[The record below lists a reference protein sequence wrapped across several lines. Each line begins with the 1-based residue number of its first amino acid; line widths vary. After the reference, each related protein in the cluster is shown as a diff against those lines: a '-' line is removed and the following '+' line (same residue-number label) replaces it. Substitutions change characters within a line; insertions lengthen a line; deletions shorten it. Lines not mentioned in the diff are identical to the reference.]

1 MQQFET
7 ERRGQSF
14 CIIST
19 VLKQSPK
26 QAQEL
31 SALALGCPSSS
42 RPNFIPNQSNCG
54 KHLTMHKMYKLVGDS
69 RGVAKAVEA
78 NKIDRFNLHD

>member
-1 MQQFET
+1 MQQFGT
-7 ERRGQSF
+7 KRRGQSF

-31 SALALGCPSSS
+31 SDAFPAQGPILFPIKA
-42 RPNFIPNQSNCG
+42 
-54 KHLTMHKMYKLVGDS
+54 T
-69 RGVAKAVEA
+69 VA
-78 NKIDRFNLHD
+78 NI